1 MTGIIILAAGAS
13 TRFGRSKQTVSYQG
27 STLLQHTIQ
36 VALDAA
42 LGPVIV
48 VTGANEK
55 EVATLIREEPVTIV
69 HNKDYHEG
77 IASSIKT
84 GIHEVQQHHS
94 DCANIILMVCD
105 QPHVNKNI
113 LQSLVETAR
122 TTDKPITASAYT
134 DTIGV
139 PALFDKA
146 FFPDLLSLQGEEG
159 GKKVLLSHQSSV
171 AVVPFPSGEIDID
184 TPGDLDALRPYN

>member
-1 MTGIIILAAGAS
+1 MTPIIILAAGAS
-13 TRFGRSKQTVSYQG
+13 TRLGRSKQTVSFHG
-27 STLLQHTIQ
+27 STLLRHTIR

-48 VTGANEK
+48 VTGANEE
-55 EVATLIREEPVTIV
+55 EVVADIREEPVTIV
-69 HNKDYHEG
+69 HNKDHHEG

-94 DCANIILMVCD
+94 DCENIILMVCD

-122 TTDKPITASAYT
+122 ATNKPITACAYT

-159 GKKVLLSHQSSV
+159 GKKVLLSHRSSV

-184 TPGDLDALRPYN
+184 TPGDLDALE

>member
-13 TRFGRSKQTVSYQG
+13 TRLGRSKQTVSYQG
-27 STLLQHTIQ
+27 STLLQHTIK
-36 VALDAA
+36 VAVDAA

-55 EVATLIREEPVTIV
+55 EVATHIREEPVTIV

-84 GIHEVQQHHS
+84 GIQEVQQHHS
-94 DCANIILMVCD
+94 GCANIILMVCD

-122 TTDKPITASAYT
+122 TTNKPITASAYT

-146 FFPDLLSLQGEEG
+146 FFPDLLSLQGDEG
-159 GKKVLLSHQSSV
+159 GKKVLLGHRSSV

-184 TPGDLDALRPYN
+184 TPDDLDSLK